1 MEKIKILKKENAT
14 HDVVHLVTE
23 KPENIQYKPGQA
35 VDIAIDNPTWK
46 NEIRPF
52 TFTSLPEDDHLEF
65 HIKTYPDHNGVTEQ
79 IGQLKAGD
87 HLLIGEVF
95 GDIAYKDEGIFLA
108 GGAGIT
114 PFIAILKDLKR
125 KNKIGNNKLL
135 FANKKEIDIV
145 ESAFFRD
152 LLHKNFINILS
163 DEDKPGYEKG
173 FISRAIIEKYKDI
186 AQPYYYL
193 CGPPPMMDAVTK
205 HLVDMDVA
213 ESYIIKEA
221 F

>member
-152 LLHKNFINILS
+152 LLQKNFINI
-163 DEDKPGYEKG
+163 
-173 FISRAIIEKYKDI
+173 FIC
-186 AQPYYYL
+186 Q
-193 CGPPPMMDAVTK
+193 V
-205 HLVDMDVA
+205 LVR
-213 ESYIIKEA
+213 K
-221 F
+221 